1 MKFRMLGATA
11 IAAILVAIAAPAP
24 AAFAQNGQP
33 APVVLSKQMSK
44 PYNETLQAI
53 QAKDYATAQIK
64 VNETLAQAKTPADRA
79 QVERL
84 KLQIALDTKNA
95 QQQIASTNALLA
107 SGLLSADETKMYKG
121 ALSNMYSLA
130 GDEAGALTA
139 LRAYVDQYDSAPDR
153 LMGIADKASKLN
165 DHSTAATYAE
175 KAIAGKPDAPESWYR
190 VYARSLQSSGQTD
203 KYNAELEKIAVKF
216 PKEEYWRL
224 LFVRVQK
231 EPNFSP
237 KMYLDLYRALKESGA
252 NLTEQERSKGADEAL
267 RRGLPGE
274 ALALL
279 ETADLRGELK
289 SEFDKKNLATA
300 RSQSKSDKASLAKD
314 TKDALAKGSGTD
326 LALNGEAQLSYG
338 DDAKAVEV
346 LKAAIAK
353 GISDPAELAAT
364 KLHLG
369 IAQYRNGD
377 LASAKA
383 TWAEVKTD
391 DGAGLLARYWPMIIE
406 ANAS

>member
-24 AAFAQNGQP
+24 MAFAQNGQA
-33 APVVLSKQMSK
+33 APVLTKQMVK
-44 PYNETLQAI
+44 PYNEALQAI
-53 QAKDYATAQIK
+53 QAKDYATAQTKI
-64 VNETLAQAKTPADRA
+64 NEATGQAKTPVDKA

-84 KLQIALDTKNA
+84 KLQIAIDTKNA
-95 QQQIASTNALLA
+95 PGQIASTNTLLA
-107 SGLLSADETKMYKG
+107 SGTLTADETKLYKG
-121 ALSNMYSLA
+121 ALSNMYSQA

-139 LRAYVDQYDSAPDR
+139 LRAYVDQYDNTADK
-153 LMGIADKASKLN
+153 LILVADKASKLN
-165 DHSTAATYAE
+165 DHATAATYAE
-175 KAIAGKPDAPESWYR
+175 KALAASPGAPESWSRLY
-190 VYARSLQSSGQTD
+190 VRSLQSAGQTD
-203 KYNAELEKIAVKF
+203 KYNTELEKMAVKY

-224 LFVRVQK
+224 LFARVPK
-231 EPNFSP
+231 EPKFSP
-237 KMYLDLYRALKESGA
+237 TMYLDLYRGLQESGA
-252 NLTEQERSKGADEAL
+252 KLNEQERSKAADEAL

-274 ALALL
+274 ALSLL
-279 ETADLRGELK
+279 EAADARGEVK

-300 RSQSKSDKASLAKD
+300 RSQSKSDQASLAKD
-314 TKDALAKGSGTD
+314 TKEALAKGSGTD

-338 DDAKAVEV
+338 NNEKAVEV

-353 GISDPAELAAT
+353 GIADPTVLAAT

-369 IAQYRNGD
+369 IAQYRAGD
-377 LASAKA
+377 AAAAKA

-391 DGAGLLARYWPMIIE
+391 DGAGLIARYWPLIVD